1 MASNGKNK
9 SKWGILAACAAIAA
23 LTGLFVYD
31 AVVNVPEFTNSE
43 LAMGTVVTQTLK
55 GNGAEETADKI
66 VKNINNL
73 EYKYLSWRIADSDI
87 AKINKAAGS
96 SYTPGENTAGWI
108 RQTLDICQSS
118 AGAVDITVGKLTALW
133 DIGGENQRLPAQNE
147 IDALLGGVGWS
158 KITVSGNT
166 IAIGEGQSLD
176 MGAVGKGIACDEAA
190 KILAQSKI
198 KSAVVSVGGSILLYG
213 KGKDV
218 RVGIRSPLGG
228 ANDYMGVLTLK
239 DCFISTSGNYEKF
252 FTVGDTLYHHILNP
266 ATGYPADS
274 GLTSVTV
281 VCGSGLTADALSTAC
296 FVLGYEKSLPLLEE
310 YKAEAIFI
318 ANDNTVRVTAG
329 LADKFEITDS
339 EFSLASTGA
348 AR

>member
-1 MASNGKNK
+1 
-9 SKWGILAACAAIAA
+9 
-23 LTGLFVYD
+23 
-31 AVVNVPEFTNSE
+31 
-43 LAMGTVVTQTLK
+43 
-55 GNGAEETADKI
+55 
-66 VKNINNL
+66 
-73 EYKYLSWRIADSDI
+73 
-87 AKINKAAGS
+87 
-96 SYTPGENTAGWI
+96 
-108 RQTLDICQSS
+108 
-118 AGAVDITVGKLTALW
+118 LW
-133 DIGGENQRLPAQNE
+133 DIGGENQRLPEQSE
-147 IDALLGGVGWS
+147 ISALLSGVGWG
-158 KITVSGNT
+158 KIALSGNT
-166 IAIGEGQSLD
+166 VAIGEGQSLD

-213 KGKDV
+213 KGNDV
-218 RVGIRSPLGG
+218 RVGIRSPIGG

-281 VCGSGLTADALSTAC
+281 VCRSGLTADALSTAC